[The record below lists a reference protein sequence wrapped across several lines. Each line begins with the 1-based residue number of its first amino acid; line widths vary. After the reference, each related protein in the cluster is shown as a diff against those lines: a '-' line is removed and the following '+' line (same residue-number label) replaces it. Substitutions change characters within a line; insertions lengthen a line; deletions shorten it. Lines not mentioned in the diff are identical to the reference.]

1 MAVNGESVP
10 ENEAPDDEREAGFGV
25 LSDDELL
32 PCGRKLSYVWE
43 QVEAGVPDP
52 HIESCPHC
60 TQAVDALRHLEGIVT
75 RTREATPREDPD
87 TSALAGRVMDVVR
100 LELRPGRTLPLGDE
114 DEDTWIVEA
123 AAARTIRAA
132 AESLPGVRAGS
143 CRLDPPAT
151 ETAEAGET
159 TEAAEAVAAPAG
171 RLARGPVRVRIGVQ
185 VPLTWNLPETA
196 DLVRSRVLEA
206 VDGELG
212 MRIAG
217 VDVTI
222 TDVIDDES
230 DATDATD
237 AIDDTGDSREGR
249 QQ

>member
-1 MAVNGESVP
+1 MAVNGESGP
-10 ENEAPDDEREAGFGV
+10 DGETPGNRTPGNETPGDETPGNEREAGFEV
-25 LSDDELL
+25 LPDDELL

-43 QVEAGVPDP
+43 QSEAGVPDP

-75 RTREATPREDPD
+75 QARDAAPREPD
-87 TSALAGRVMDVVR
+87 TSALTGRVMDVVR

-114 DEDTWIVEA
+114 DEDAWIVEA

-143 CRLDPPAT
+143 CRIDPLAPGSA
-151 ETAEAGET
+151 
-159 TEAAEAVAAPAG
+159 AAPAG
-171 RLARGPVRVRIGVQ
+171 RLARGPVKVRIEVQ
-185 VPLTWNLPETA
+185 VPLTWNLPEAA
-196 DLVRSRVLEA
+196 DLVRGRVIEA

-217 VDVTI
+217 VDVRI
-222 TDVIDDES
+222 TDVIDP
-230 DATDATD
+230 
-237 AIDDTGDSREGR
+237 DSHDSNGGW

>member
-10 ENEAPDDEREAGFGV
+10 EDEGPDDEREAGFGV
-25 LSDDELL
+25 LSDDEVL

-52 HIESCPHC
+52 HIEGCPHC
-60 TQAVDALRHLEGIVT
+60 TQAVSALRHLEGIVT
-75 RTREATPREDPD
+75 QTREAAPREDPD

-114 DEDTWIVEA
+114 DEDAWIVEA

-151 ETAEAGET
+151 GAAGAVGAT
-159 TEAAEAVAAPAG
+159 GAVAGPAG

-222 TDVIDDES
+222 TDVIDDDS
-230 DATDATD
+230 D
-237 AIDDTGDSREGR
+237 AIDDKGGSSE
-249 QQ
+249 